1 MRYVE
6 KFAPSCNGSPKESQ
20 KLTGDAAGET
30 PRTSALLERYVAM
43 EIRTDTAFQSELTD
57 LARQLERELSSLSRE
72 LEGVRKDAE
81 RYRFLREQAESA
93 EGMTADGLDVGINW
107 HRFTWKPI
115 GPWPDAFDKA
125 VDAAIDSALR
135 E

>member
-1 MRYVE
+1 
-6 KFAPSCNGSPKESQ
+6 
-20 KLTGDAAGET
+20 
-30 PRTSALLERYVAM
+30 VAM

-81 RYRFLREQAESA
+81 RWRQVRECTYRNDH
-93 EGMTADGLDVGINW
+93 EGRRPPSWTVDPGNPHQGEAV
-107 HRFTWKPI
+107 KE
-115 GPWPDAFDKA
+115 AFER
-125 VDAAIDSALR
+125 AIDSALR

>member
-1 MRYVE
+1 MKE
-6 KFAPSCNGSPKESQ
+6 SQQESQ
-20 KLTGDAAGET
+20 KLTGDGGTET
-30 PRTSALLERYVAM
+30 PRTEEALRKFRDWHDKGNLGRPSHRKEPPSGWKFA
-43 EIRTDTAFQSELTD
+43 S
-57 LARQLERELSSLSRE
+57 QLERELSSLSRE

>member
-1 MRYVE
+1 MDAVS
-6 KFAPSCNGSPKESQ
+6 F
-20 KLTGDAAGET
+20 DAAGET

-81 RYRFLREQAESA
+81 RYRWLRDRAESDEDA
-93 EGMTADGLDVGINW
+93 RYNGLEVGIYW
-107 HRFTWKPI
+107 VGTAALPVAE
-115 GPWPDAFDKA
+115 WPAAVDKA
-125 VDAAIDSALR
+125 VDAAIDAALPSAPK